1 MCDCGMTAS
10 RMFRRERYR
19 SLSHR
24 RLLGLGQRCFE
35 CALAWI
41 ASRVS
46 ENTWPEFNESALQCE
61 IAASF
66 RADLQSY
73 HSEIVI
79 DFLQLFSLL
88 PERFRKC
95 CIARSQRA

>member
-19 SLSHR
+19 SLSHP

-46 ENTWPEFNESALQCE
+46 ENTWPEFN
-61 IAASF
+61 AAV
-66 RADLQSY
+66 R
-73 HSEIVI
+73 
-79 DFLQLFSLL
+79 
-88 PERFRKC
+88 C
-95 CIARSQRA
+95 NARSPRHFVRTYNPTIRKM

>member
-19 SLSHR
+19 SLGHR
-24 RLLGLGQRCFE
+24 RLLASGVLNVRLQR
-35 CALAWI
+35 
-41 ASRVS
+41 SRV
-46 ENTWPEFNESALQCE
+46 ECRKTHGRKFNESALQCE

-73 HSEIVI
+73 HSENVN
-79 DFLQLFSLL
+79 DFLQLFSVL